1 MYDFFSFNIIVVKF
15 SHIDESSHGL
25 FIFIAENLLIQS
37 IVHENLSPC
46 QTLVTANNAAM
57 NILI

>member
-1 MYDFFSFNIIVVKF
+1 MYGFVSFNIIVVKF
-15 SHIDESSHGL
+15 IHTDESSHGL
-25 FIFIAENLLIQS
+25 VLFIAEYLLIQS

-46 QTLVTANNAAM
+46 QTLVTENNAAM